1 MVQEQEPRRVPD
13 RRVGVVIGRVRGCAS
28 TTLVCGDTQWEYHG
42 HALCTSL
49 LTCIWTVKGKAALRA
64 GCYALWPPIRA
75 NRYSAPVHFLPV
87 SRSRPI
93 FLIMQMCARE
103 VRAVFAHVLCESWRR
118 AARVQ
123 DLQVIITHF
132 QFIFHFYKPL
142 WPDPTLVFYKKCEIK
157 QSIVVDLLKIYY
169 VCRNIG
175 MYI

>member
-1 MVQEQEPRRVPD
+1 MLQEPRRVVFQI
-13 RRVGVVIGRVRGCAS
+13 VGVVIGRVRGCAS
-28 TTLVCGDTQWEYHG
+28 TTLVSGDTQWEYHG

-103 VRAVFAHVLCESWRR
+103 VRACVVLVLTLGRTRTGPASHHHSLP
-118 AARVQ
+118 VHISL
-123 DLQVIITHF
+123 LQTS
-132 QFIFHFYKPL
+132 L
-142 WPDPTLVFYKKCEIK
+142 AWSNKCEIK

-169 VCRNIG
+169 VCGNIG